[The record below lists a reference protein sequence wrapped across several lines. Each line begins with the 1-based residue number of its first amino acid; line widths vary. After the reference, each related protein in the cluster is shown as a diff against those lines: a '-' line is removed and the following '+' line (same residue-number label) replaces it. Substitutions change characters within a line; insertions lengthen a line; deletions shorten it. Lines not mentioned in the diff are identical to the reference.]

1 MTPLLAALP
10 LLVAI
15 AAMVARW
22 SAPRAAAVS
31 LLTAAV
37 LTLTV
42 FRTPFTELRE
52 AGVDL
57 APTLVEVLVI
67 LLGGVLLSRILDASG
82 DQRRI
87 AEWLGATCA
96 GEHDRVILLM
106 VLGVTPF
113 AESVTG
119 FGLGAVVAIPLLQ
132 HLGFSRARSLALGL
146 LGLYLTTWGALATG
160 TLIAAH
166 LGGVP
171 TADLGMRS
179 ALFAAPLTLF
189 AALVALRVGTGHRP
203 GAGNLV
209 QALVL
214 TVMQSGVL
222 ILSSRFLGHALGG
235 ALSSLAVIATAMIM
249 MRSSARLDAT
259 TRGALTPYSVLV
271 AGLVVSTLL
280 VRALGWT
287 GWAALPT
294 HGSIWLLVACTV
306 AALRLR
312 RAHPGDVMPTLRR
325 ALTAWRPVG
334 LGTGGFVLLGSLL
347 TATGMSAAIGSAL
360 AGTGPLF
367 PFASAALAGLSG
379 LVTGTVAGSNS
390 MLAASQAGAA
400 SALGAEPLSALAT
413 QNTLSGVFTILSP
426 TRVALARAV
435 VGVDASDHV
444 PETHF
449 LGWLAVLCAV
459 SGAWFTVVG
468 YLW

>member
-1 MTPLLAALP
+1 MSPVLAALP

-22 SAPRAAAVS
+22 SAPRAAAAS
-31 LLTAAV
+31 LLTAAI
-37 LTLTV
+37 LTLTA
-42 FRTPFTELRE
+42 FQTPFAELRE

-57 APTLVEVLVI
+57 APTLAEVLAI
-67 LLGGVLLSRILDASG
+67 LLGGVTLSRLLDASG

-87 AEWLGATCA
+87 AEWLGTVCA

-171 TADLGMRS
+171 TTDLGMRS

-189 AALVALRVGTGHRP
+189 AALVALRLGTGHRP
-203 GAGNLV
+203 GVGNLV
-209 QALVL
+209 QALML
-214 TVMQSGVL
+214 TVVQSGAL
-222 ILSSRFLGHALGG
+222 ILSSWFLGHALGG
-235 ALSSLAVIATAMIM
+235 ALSSLAVIATSMIM
-249 MRSSARLDAT
+249 MRSSARLDAP
-259 TRGALTPYSVLV
+259 TRGALIPYAVLV

-280 VRALGWT
+280 IRTLGWT

-294 HGSIWLLVACTV
+294 HGSLWLMVASAV

-312 RAHPGDVMPTLRR
+312 RTHGDIAPILRR
-325 ALTAWRPVG
+325 ALAAWRPVG
-334 LGTGGFVLLGSLL
+334 LGTGGFVILGSLL
-347 TATGMSAAIGSAL
+347 TATGMSTAIGSAL

-379 LVTGTVAGSNS
+379 VVTGTVAGSNS

-400 SALGAEPLSALAT
+400 SALGAAPLSALAT

-449 LGWLAVLCAV
+449 LGWLAALCAI
-459 SGAWFTVVG
+459 SGAWFTLVG

>member
-1 MTPLLAALP
+1 MYPLLAALP
-10 LLVAI
+10 LLAAI

-31 LLTAAV
+31 LLTAAA

-42 FRTPFTELRE
+42 FKTPLAELRQ
-52 AGVDL
+52 AGIDL
-57 APTLVEVLVI
+57 APTLTEVLVI
-67 LLGGVLLSRILDASG
+67 LLGGVTLSRLLDASG
-82 DQRRI
+82 DQQRI
-87 AEWLGATCA
+87 AEWVGTVCA
-96 GEHDRVILLM
+96 GESDRVILLV

-166 LGGVP
+166 LGGVHP
-171 TADLGMRS
+171 SDLGMRS

-189 AALVALRVGTGHRP
+189 AALVALRLGTGRRP
-203 GAGNLV
+203 GPGNLV

-214 TVMQSGVL
+214 TVVQSGTL
-222 ILSSRFLGHALGG
+222 ILSSWLLGHTLGG
-235 ALSSLAVIATAMIM
+235 ALSSLAVMTTSMIM
-249 MRSSARLDAT
+249 MRSGARLDAI
-259 TRGALTPYSVLV
+259 TRGALTPYMVLV
-271 AGLVVSTLL
+271 TGLVVSTLL
-280 VRALGWT
+280 ARTLGWT

-294 HGSIWLLVACTV
+294 HGSLWLVVASVV

-312 RAHPGDVMPTLRR
+312 RARGDIAPTLRR
-325 ALTAWRPVG
+325 ALAAWRPVG
-334 LGTGGFVLLGSLL
+334 LGTGGFVILGTLL
-347 TATGMSAAIGSAL
+347 TATGMSSAIGSAL
-360 AGTGPLF
+360 SNTGPLF

-400 SALGAEPLSALAT
+400 SALGTSPLSALAT

-449 LGWLAVLCAV
+449 LGWLAALCAL
-459 SGAWFTVVG
+459 SGAWFTLVG
-468 YLW
+468 HLW